1 MKKEKNK
8 INQLAIDYFLEG
20 SSAKKFGILLK
31 VEKLLS
37 EYKFRS
43 YSAFKKDFGF
53 SYFAGLNSSQ
63 KTVKGLKENF
73 NTLILYL
80 SASKNAGKD
89 LCSYATTGCRMA
101 CLEDSGQAALD
112 IHKKIPTVKPS
123 RIKKSWLCIYR
134 PDIAQKVLQHE
145 IEAGK
150 RKSEKQG
157 RNFSVRLNGTS
168 DLNWGKLIEENP
180 DTIFYDYTKNP
191 NRLEADNYHL
201 TFSYSSMQTSRI
213 SHYKSAIAKGLNIAI
228 PVAKEDFEKALELKN
243 TFSMDD
249 TDLRFLDAGK
259 GQFGILKAKVTKGM
273 SAGKE
278 EKFILSFADLV
289 DLIDCLAENRI
300 AA

>member
-1 MKKEKNK
+1 MKKEQNK
-8 INQLAIDYFLEG
+8 INQLAIDYFLEKG
-20 SSAKKFGILLK
+20 KAKKFGILLK
-31 VEKLLS
+31 AEKLLKQYQFS
-37 EYKFRS
+37 S
-43 YSAFKKDFGF
+43 YSRFKKDFGF
-53 SYFAGLNSSQ
+53 AYFAGINTSQ
-63 KTVKGLKENF
+63 KTIKGIKANY

-123 RIKKSWLCIYR
+123 RIKKSWICIYR

-145 IEAGK
+145 IDAGK

-168 DLNWGKLIEENP
+168 DLAWGELIEKNP

-191 NRLEADNYHL
+191 TRVEAANYTL
-201 TFSYSSMQTSRI
+201 TFSYSSMQASRVA
-213 SHYKSAIAKGLNIAI
+213 HYQSAMAKGINIAI
-228 PVAKEDFEKALELKN
+228 PVAKEDFEKALELEN
-243 TFSMDD
+243 TFSMDE
-249 TDLRFLDAGK
+249 TDLRFLDQVK

-273 SAGKE
+273 SAGKA
-278 EKFILSFADLV
+278 EKFILSFTDLV
-289 DLIDCLAENRI
+289 GLIDCLKENRM